1 MIDIFLAPS
10 WRYRLIEVQLKL
22 AASQSL
28 PGCQV
33 AIHHLQYHT
42 HSCCHLLLA
51 FDCKMLGPPKRH
63 RPRFGPKE
71 IQALCEPIYLLADQ
85 RGLGGSG
92 DRDQAGSSTGAGSSV
107 AAASGPDPVAPVL
120 RAISSSR
127 QRDAFVNTLSG
138 YIAQKDAEIE
148 RVCTDNHSEF
158 LASTEKLLR
167 VRKGTVNLKHTLA
180 TLNSEIQGKGAVL
193 SDAKKELLESNR
205 VASNIDESVQ
215 TLQDCLRVLD
225 LANKINRL
233 ITVDKNYYAALRSLD
248 DLLSVHIKPL
258 LQFGFA
264 QHMLATLPLTK
275 LQVRAEVTT
284 EFKSWLYDARE
295 SGKELGKKAIEQ
307 YEKRARRWRE
317 RGIGSGASSS
327 QPSSHAALS
336 QTPLNGPVEVG
347 VSEKYEYN
355 STLLDDQTATINFK
369 PLYQCILIYDTLD
382 ALEDLQKSY
391 QADRSVR

>member
-1 MIDIFLAPS
+1 MLA
-10 WRYRLIEVQLKL
+10 
-22 AASQSL
+22 
-28 PGCQV
+28 
-33 AIHHLQYHT
+33 
-42 HSCCHLLLA
+42 
-51 FDCKMLGPPKRH
+51 PPKRH

-92 DRDQAGSSTGAGSSV
+92 ERDTAGGGGAT
-107 AAASGPDPVAPVL
+107 AGPDPVAPVL

-127 QRDAFVNTLSG
+127 QRDAFVTTLSS
-138 YIAQKDAEIE
+138 YVAQKDAEIE
-148 RVCTDNHSEF
+148 RVCRDNYGEF

-167 VRKGTVNLKHTLA
+167 VRKGTANLQHTLA
-180 TLNSEIQGKGAVL
+180 TLNSEIQDKGAVL
-193 SDAKKELLESNR
+193 TDAKKELLESNR

-233 ITVDKNYYAALRSLD
+233 IAVDKNYYAALRSLD
-248 DLLSVHIKPL
+248 DLLAIHIKPL

-264 QHMLATLPLTK
+264 QHMLQTLPLTK
-275 LQVRAEVTT
+275 LQIRAEVTT
-284 EFKSWLYDARE
+284 EFKSWLYEARE
-295 SGKELGKKAIEQ
+295 SGKELGKRAIEQ

-317 RGIGSGASSS
+317 RGVGSSS
-327 QPSSHAALS
+327 NSASQATQAALS

-355 STLLDDQTATINFK
+355 ATLMDDQTTNINFK
-369 PLYQCILIYDTLD
+369 PLYQCILIYDTLGV
-382 ALEDLQKSY
+382 LEDLQKSY
-391 QADRSVR
+391 QADRSVSLQ

>member
-1 MIDIFLAPS
+1 
-10 WRYRLIEVQLKL
+10 
-22 AASQSL
+22 
-28 PGCQV
+28 
-33 AIHHLQYHT
+33 
-42 HSCCHLLLA
+42 
-51 FDCKMLGPPKRH
+51 MLGPSKRH

-85 RGLGGSG
+85 RGLSGGE
-92 DRDQAGSSTGAGSSV
+92 RDIGGGGGG
-107 AAASGPDPVAPVL
+107 AAAGPDPVAPVL

-127 QRDAFVNTLSG
+127 QRDAFVSTLSS
-138 YIAQKDAEIE
+138 YVAQKDAEIE
-148 RVCTDNHSEF
+148 RVCRDSYSDF

-167 VRKGTVNLKHTLA
+167 VRKGTVNLKHTLS
-180 TLNSEIQGKGAVL
+180 TMNSEIQAKGAVL
-193 SDAKKELLESNR
+193 TDAKKDLLETNR

-233 ITVDKNYYAALRSLD
+233 ITVDQNYYAALRSLD
-248 DLLSVHIKPL
+248 DLLAIHIKPL

-264 QHMLATLPLTK
+264 QHMLTTLPLTK
-275 LQVRAEVTT
+275 LQIRAEVTT

-317 RGIGSGASSS
+317 RGVGSSS
-327 QPSSHAALS
+327 SSNSASIQAALS
-336 QTPLNGPVEVG
+336 QTALNGPVEVG

-355 STLLDDQTATINFK
+355 VTLMDDQSTKINFK
-369 PLYQCILIYDTLD
+369 PLYQCILIYDSLHV
-382 ALEDLQKSY
+382 LEDLQKSY
-391 QADRSVR
+391 QADRSVSYYQLMRE